1 MSREVFTSAAVLDT
15 AVPMATKGK
24 GGAQKKPVVMA
35 GPRNPRG
42 KERDEKLD
50 ALVAEL
56 KDVAE
61 SVGIQVRR
69 ERLKRE
75 VGYAVRSGLCRVKG
89 EEVLLLEWD
98 LSADLQV
105 DLLVGVLAGRDLS
118 QVELTDDTRRL
129 LADA

>member
-1 MSREVFTSAAVLDT
+1 MAAKGQGGSR
-15 AVPMATKGK
+15 
-24 GGAQKKPVVMA
+24 KKPVVAA
-35 GPRNPRG
+35 GPRSPRN
-42 KERDEKLD
+42 KERDEKLT
-50 ALVAEL
+50 ALVDEL

-75 VGYAVRSGLCRVKG
+75 VGYSVRSGLCRVKG

-118 QVELTDDTRRL
+118 AVNLTDDTRRL

>member
-1 MSREVFTSAAVLDT
+1 MAA
-15 AVPMATKGK
+15 K
-24 GGAQKKPVVMA
+24 AQVGSKKKPVVMA
-35 GPRNPRG
+35 GPRNPRD
-42 KERDEKLD
+42 KERDEKLA
-50 ALVAEL
+50 ALVEEL

-61 SVGIQVRR
+61 TVGIQVRR

-75 VGYAVRSGLCRVKG
+75 VGYSVRSGLCRVKG

-98 LSADLQV
+98 LSTDLQV

-118 QVELTDDTRRL
+118 QVNLTEDTRRL